1 MKDFKILMFCA
12 VDRGVFDI
20 LCPNDREAAEFC
32 TEDPVGGREET
43 LEVVVDLATV
53 CIFFKASCKISATA
67 LTSSILSQ
75 H

>member
-1 MKDFKILMFCA
+1 MFCA

-20 LCPNDREAAEFC
+20 LCPNDGEVAEFG
-32 TEDPVGGREET
+32 TEDPVGGRVET
-43 LEVVVDLATV
+43 LEGVVDPATV